1 MQSTRGDKMISFI
14 ETLTAPDGKFVG
26 TPIVLRPWQKKIIHA
41 VYDPVDKNGLRVC
54 RKAVLSLARKNGKGL
69 ALDTPLPCPSGWT
82 TMGEVKPGDALYDEQ
97 GNKCHVT
104 FVSEI
109 HHIDC
114 YEIEFSNGEKIVC
127 DGDHRWLTTACV
139 SRPGV
144 GRDTSPCPHTAVRDV
159 RELYRTQT
167 YGKRGDRNHSIAM
180 PEPICGEEKDLP
192 IDPYLLGVWLG
203 DGQTNAP
210 RVYCGGEDVREM
222 TRHLGECGWP
232 MQLAREKTSWC
243 ITLTDGIREHNKT
256 KDCLTKRLRGLGVF
270 GNKHIPSEYLRASF
284 EQRLKLLQGLM
295 DTDGTCDRRGRSQEF
310 VTKLTA
316 LRDGICELLASLG
329 IKFSCRTKI
338 PVCNGKRIDTEV
350 YVIQFC
356 VNRDRFPV
364 FRLKRKLERQKVS
377 SVAPRSRTV
386 QMVSIKEVSS
396 VPTKCIQVDS
406 PSSLFLCGKTM
417 LPTHNT
423 ALIAGL
429 CLAHLC
435 GPEAIKN
442 GQLYSVAFDREQAGV
457 VFKYMA
463 AMVYQD
469 EELSDRLKVVE
480 SRKKIFD
487 PVSGSEYQ
495 ALSAET
501 RGKHGKSSSFIVFD
515 ELAQFGADRE
525 LYDVMMTSR
534 GAHAEPMA
542 WVISTQA
549 ASDTALLSELIDYGE
564 KVNAGEIDDPKTKT
578 FVYAVPKNAD
588 PWDEHNWYLANP
600 ALGDFRSLDEM
611 QEIAATAKKM
621 PSAEAA
627 FRNLYLNQRVDGA
640 AHFITPSV
648 WKACGEEPDI
658 SLFEDSPV
666 YAGLDLSSKNDLT
679 ALVLTCKDG
688 DGVWHVLPYFWTPK
702 EGLADRANRDRMPYE
717 TWVKMGYLQTTPGR
731 VIDYAFVAYQI
742 KKLMEKMNI
751 SALMFDR
758 WRIGDMQREL
768 RNLDVECWIDGKEEP
783 YPNGLRMVQHGQG
796 YKDMGPTVEYLE
808 DILASKKMR
817 HGMHPVLSM
826 CASNVK
832 VQQDPSGNRKFDK
845 IKSTGRIDGIV
856 ALAMALRGGV
866 GMNTEEET
874 TKFFAEVW

>member
-114 YEIEFSNGEKIVC
+114 YKFVFSNGEEIVC
-127 DGDHRWLTTACV
+127 DGDHRWAFQQADGSMPV
-139 SRPGV
+139 MV
-144 GRDTSPCPHTAVRDV
+144 ARDLWRGFAFGGALPSGFLPNRDV
-159 RELYRTQT
+159 TL
-167 YGKRGDRNHSIAM
+167 S
-180 PEPICGEEKDLP
+180 
-192 IDPYLLGVWLG
+192 
-203 DGQTNAP
+203 
-210 RVYCGGEDVREM
+210 
-222 TRHLGECGWP
+222 
-232 MQLAREKTSWC
+232 C
-243 ITLTDGIREHNKT
+243 IWQ
-256 KDCLTKRLRGLGVF
+256 CL
-270 GNKHIPSEYLRASF
+270 
-284 EQRLKLLQGLM
+284 
-295 DTDGTCDRRGRSQEF
+295 
-310 VTKLTA
+310 
-316 LRDGICELLASLG
+316 
-329 IKFSCRTKI
+329 
-338 PVCNGKRIDTEV
+338 
-350 YVIQFC
+350 
-356 VNRDRFPV
+356 
-364 FRLKRKLERQKVS
+364 
-377 SVAPRSRTV
+377 
-386 QMVSIKEVSS
+386 S

-406 PSSLFLCGKTM
+406 PNSLFLCGKTM

-658 SLFEDSPV
+658 TLFEDSPV

-679 ALVLTCKDG
+679 ALVMTCKDG
-688 DGVWHVLPYFWTPK
+688 EGVWHVLPYFWTPK
-702 EGLADRANRDRMPYE
+702 EGLADRAKRDRMPYE